1 MYTIEINF
9 KPYSMFHPCVASL
22 ESAKELADNYATFS
36 GAGVVA
42 VKNDKTGKIEYV
54 IDQ

>member
-9 KPYSMFHPCVASL
+9 KSYSMFHPCVDSL
-22 ESAKELADNYATFS
+22 ESAKKLANNYATFS
-36 GAGVVA
+36 GVGMVI
-42 VKNDKTGKIEYV
+42 VKNDRTGKIEYV

>member
-9 KPYSMFHPCVASL
+9 KSHKEFHSGLSSLWASKQIAEKYSHIP
-22 ESAKELADNYATFS
+22 
-36 GAGVVA
+36 GAGVIKV
-42 VKNDKTGKIEYV
+42 VNDATGKIEYT

>member
-9 KPYSMFHPCVASL
+9 KSHKEFHSGLSSLWASKQIAEKYSHIP
-22 ESAKELADNYATFS
+22 
-36 GAGVVA
+36 GAGMIF
-42 VKNDKTGKIEYV
+42 VKNDRTGKIEYT